1 MAASLRGAESCKN
14 RLRYDAPVP
23 KYPFLSDEWF
33 AAARAARRRTR
44 CRDPERSPPGDEPR
58 RHQLTARL
66 AERRRSAAP
75 HRRRSDG
82 HADWGPGHFD
92 GADLTLTTDY
102 DTARDIFVS
111 GNPQSAMQAF
121 MEGKV
126 KLQGDLTRLMAAQA
140 VGTGPGAPDL
150 ASALAEM
157 TE

>member
-1 MAASLRGAESCKN
+1 M
-14 RLRYDAPVP
+14 P

-33 AAARAARRRTR
+33 AAARQII
-44 CRDPERSPPGDEPR
+44 DERGVEIPSE
-58 RHQLTARL
+58 ARL
-66 AERRRSAAP
+66 AMNLVVTSSPNGSPGGGDQLLHIATIE
-75 HRRRSDG
+75 G
-82 HADWGPGHFD
+82 QADWGPGHVD
-92 GADLTLTTDY
+92 RADLTLTTDY

-111 GNPQSAMQAF
+111 GNPQTAMQAF

-150 ASALAEM
+150 AAALAEM

>member
-1 MAASLRGAESCKN
+1 M
-14 RLRYDAPVP
+14 P
-23 KYPFLSDEWF
+23 KYTFLSDEWF
-33 AAARAARRRTR
+33 AAARQII
-44 CRDPERSPPGDEPR
+44 DERGVEIPSE
-58 RHQLTARL
+58 ARL
-66 AERRRSAAP
+66 AMNLVVTSSPNGSPGGGDQLLHIGTNE
-75 HRRRSDG
+75 G
-82 HADWGPGHFD
+82 HADWGPGHVD

-111 GNPQSAMQAF
+111 GNPQTAMQAF

-150 ASALAEM
+150 AAALAEM

>member
-1 MAASLRGAESCKN
+1 MNLIVTSSPHASPSGA
-14 RLRYDAPVP
+14 D
-23 KYPFLSDEWF
+23 
-33 AAARAARRRTR
+33 
-44 CRDPERSPPGDEPR
+44 
-58 RHQLTARL
+58 QLLHIGTN
-66 AERRRSAAP
+66 
-75 HRRRSDG
+75 DG

-140 VGTGPGAPDL
+140 VGRRPREPSRRRALGDDRVAQLTAGSSGDGGLGSVVARGSTSCAGRRAGGARRP
-150 ASALAEM
+150 ARAGRGRPVGRP
-157 TE
+157 

>member
-1 MAASLRGAESCKN
+1 M
-14 RLRYDAPVP
+14 P
-23 KYPFLSDEWF
+23 KYAFLSDQWF
-33 AAARAARRRTR
+33 AAARELV
-44 CRDPERSPPGDEPR
+44 DERGVEIPSE
-58 RHQLTARL
+58 ARL
-66 AERRRSAAP
+66 AMNLVVTSSP
-75 HRRRSDG
+75 HASPSGADQLLHIGTSDG
-82 HADWGPGHFD
+82 HADWGPGHFE

-140 VGTGPGAPDL
+140 VGAGPGAPDL